1 MFGKKKTPEP
11 DLRPAVPLNVMS
23 FEELLGLKMKIE
35 SMIAARVP
43 EELTATKVKLQSLA
57 ASAGITISQLF
68 GAAEKTET
76 KNKKKKSAPAPKLYR
91 NPETGETYSKGPFPE
106 WLKAALD
113 AGASKEQFLVHIN
126 GA

>member
-1 MFGKKKTPEP
+1 MFNRKKTPEP

-23 FEELLGLKMKIE
+23 FEELLGLKIQIE
-35 SMIAARVP
+35 SIIAARVP
-43 EELTATKVKLQSLA
+43 EELNATKVKLASLA
-57 ASAGITISQLF
+57 SSAGISLSQLF
-68 GAAEKTET
+68 GEVKEKKET
-76 KNKKKKSAPAPKLYR
+76 KRKKSAAKVYR